1 MKNKKFKILLN
12 LLVILLL
19 TGFIFC
25 FIKLPIG
32 LLFIF
37 TFLIF
42 GVILNIKYP
51 NEIKE
56 FRENAIQK
64 QNKTHAGNSDYKFF
78 NVEHISGIEFAK
90 LNQKCEITVTTKEL
104 SFYDDKDNFM
114 ATFDYSEIKNC
125 EVYKEIE
132 QKYKD
137 KSPVCRVI
145 TGGILL
151 GPMGAII
158 GGISSLTPEIEEN
171 KKYYLEIDVPELDDN
186 VFIAGKIKDLQE
198 IKRIITE
205 RV

>member
-1 MKNKKFKILLN
+1 MQNKKFKILLN
-12 LLVILLL
+12 ISIILLL

-56 FRENAIQK
+56 FRENANQK
-64 QNKTHAGNSDYKFF
+64 QIKTHAGNSDYNFF
-78 NVEHISGIEFAK
+78 NVEHISGIESAK

-104 SFYDDKDNFM
+104 SFYDKKDNFM
-114 ATFDYSEIKNC
+114 AAFDYSEIKNC
-125 EVYKEIE
+125 VLYQEIE

-151 GPMGAII
+151 GSMGAVI
-158 GGISSLTPEIEEN
+158 GGISSLTPEIQEN
-171 KKYYLEIDVPELDDN
+171 KKYYLEIDVPELDDS